1 MGEIRMGRQLRRGPR
16 WRDVEEA
23 AGGVVDDLG
32 SVDFTGPRVAG
43 DVGGSDFGEVKEG
56 RIRARLVFPDIE
68 DAVELVAGG
77 EQGEEC
83 AGIND
88 FAARGLEEPRA
99 GFEGSKAFLIK
110 EVIGSVFTF
119 VGERRVEGDDVGT
132 ESLINRGMREV
143 GLSARAGWVGEDR
156 NHAEGAGFGEDEAAN
171 VADADDG
178 DGATGEG
185 DSSAL
190 REDEE
195 SSDDVFG
202 HRFSVG
208 ADGVAKS
215 DALGLEVLLVNVIA
229 PTCGG
234 RNETDAAAFE
244 ESRVDGSNR
253 ANEEEINI
261 ADGVGRDGA
270 AGARRGMTESRKSFV
285 AARDIFIEENVHG
298 CW

>member
-1 MGEIRMGRQLRRGPR
+1 M
-16 WRDVEEA
+16 
-23 AGGVVDDLG
+23 
-32 SVDFTGPRVAG
+32 
-43 DVGGSDFGEVKEG
+43 GGSDFSELKEG
-56 RIRARLVFPDIE
+56 SVRARLVFPDVE
-68 DAVELVAGG
+68 DAVELVTGG

-99 GFEGSKAFLIK
+99 GFEGSEAFFI
-110 EVIGSVFTF
+110 EQMVSRVFAF
-119 VGERRVEGDDVGT
+119 VGERGVEGDDVGA
-132 ESLINRGMREV
+132 ESIINWGMREV
-143 GLSARAGWVGEDR
+143 CFGARAGRVGEDR
-156 NHAEGAGFGEDEAAN
+156 NHVEGAGFSEDEAAN

-178 DGATGEG
+178 DGTTGEG
-185 DSSAL
+185 DSGTL

-202 HRFSVG
+202 NRFSVG
-208 ADGVAKS
+208 ADGIAKS
-215 DALGLEVLLVNVIA
+215 DAPGLEVLLVNVIA
-229 PTCGG
+229 PTRGG

-244 ESRVDGSNR
+244 ESCVDGSNR

-270 AGARRGMTESRKSFV
+270 AGARRGMTESGESFV